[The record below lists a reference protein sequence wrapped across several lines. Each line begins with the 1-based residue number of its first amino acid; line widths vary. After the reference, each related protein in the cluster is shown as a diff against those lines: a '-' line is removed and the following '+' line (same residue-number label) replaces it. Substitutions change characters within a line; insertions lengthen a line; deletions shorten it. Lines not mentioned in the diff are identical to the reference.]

1 MASTWRRLGSTT
13 LGSAGDTI
21 TVDGLDAVDR
31 LRIEIHAPA
40 SGTLDMCYLRFN
52 NDSGSNYSVSKSNN
66 GAGTDSNNSIT
77 GILWQTNSGAYDQ
90 YATFTVYNN
99 TSKEKL
105 VILQQME
112 TLSGA
117 SNAPER
123 KELTG
128 KWSNT
133 SAQIT
138 RVDAVNGGSGD
149 FATGS
154 KVTVFGATDD
164 VLTDTQTDSTIFEET
179 DTGKHYIWNAT
190 SDSWTEIA

>member
-1 MASTWRRLGSTT
+1 MAGTWKRLGSTT
-13 LGSAGDTI
+13 LSSAGDTI
-21 TVDGLDAVDR
+21 TVDGFDAVDR

-40 SGTLDMCYLRFN
+40 SGQLDMCYLRFN

-66 GAGTDSNNSIT
+66 GGSTDSNNSIT
-77 GILWQTNSGAYDQ
+77 GILWQTNSGTHEQ
-90 YATFTVYNN
+90 LATFTVYNN

-112 TLSGA
+112 TATGA
-117 SNAPER
+117 SNAPQR

-149 FATGS
+149 FAVGS
-154 KVTVFGATDD
+154 TKTVFGAVGETI
-164 VLTDTQTDSTIFEET
+164 TDTQTDGTIFEET

>member
-1 MASTWRRLGSTT
+1 MVSTWRRLGSTT

-21 TVDGLDAVDR
+21 TVDGFDAIDR

-40 SGTLDMCYLRFN
+40 SGQLDMCYLRFN
-52 NDSGSNYSVSKSNN
+52 NDSGSNYSVTKSNN

-77 GILWQTNSGAYDQ
+77 GILWQTNSGSYDQ
-90 YATFTVYNN
+90 YATFTIYNN

-112 TLSGA
+112 TASGA
-117 SNAPER
+117 SSAPQR

-149 FATGS
+149 FAAGS
-154 KVTVFGATDD
+154 KVTVFGASDD